1 MCSTNI
7 HYRAGGTGELI
18 KATTTKDKALV
29 FLSQGLGLLPRNP
42 ELATPSV
49 PAPQPNQPQ
58 TAQVQQAPQ
67 TQQEVQAPQ
76 ELVAR
81 RKRTSTTRRRTSL
94 VIESQ
99 LNLPS
104 SPSGRAFGE
113 AGVNVPQ

>member
-58 TAQVQQAPQ
+58 TAQGQQAP
-67 TQQEVQAPQ
+67 QEVQAPQ

-81 RKRTSTTRRRTSL
+81 RKKTSTTRRRTSL